1 MSFLRLTLGLQMAS
15 FFVTNLLK
23 KCYLMIPISFSH
35 QKHCQTTVLS
45 LYVKCYLMMP
55 ISFSMSHDQKHC
67 QTTVGIPLLPLIC
80 VTTLKIC
87 LSPIYFE
94 SFIAGSLKSGK
105 PPLLDLDEHTT
116 STSNKRFLLGGTGE
130 LARLQSRPGVASQ
143 LILITIVT
151 RSETPT
157 MKIVSKLLR
166 KS

>member
-94 SFIAGSLKSGK
+94 SFIWNMDEQGIQMGGGRKNSGK
-105 PPLLDLDEHTT
+105 GYFYHQISSDNLELVTVTFVRDLLTQ
-116 STSNKRFLLGGTGE
+116 G
-130 LARLQSRPGVASQ
+130 
-143 LILITIVT
+143 
-151 RSETPT
+151 
-157 MKIVSKLLR
+157 
-166 KS
+166 